1 MYNFLKK
8 IFKSN
13 KKPTQRE
20 RSFLNIYN
28 NTEVSK
34 IFDSV
39 SNFNENSEIRY
50 IGGCVRKILNQEE
63 VDDIDLAVN
72 LNPDEVKKCLQSNNI
87 KFFETGIKHGT
98 ITANIGQINFEIT
111 SLREDVDT
119 DGRHANVRYTTDWLK
134 DSSRRDFTINSIY
147 ADKNGN
153 LFDPNGG
160 AKDIEEGRV
169 TFIGN
174 VDNRIQED
182 YLRIL
187 RYVRFFI
194 NYSNHP
200 HNSSVKKSIKQNI
213 AGVAN
218 LSKERLMSELKK
230 IILSKNFL
238 QLSKDSFS
246 LEILTTIF
254 PQLVNLNNLENI
266 NEYSKN
272 IFYKK
277 TFIFLISYLI
287 IDETD
292 NANYFLFKYNLS
304 NEDKKRIKFLIE
316 HYELF
321 SKKDYFN
328 KKNLQ
333 RIFYFNNKSYV
344 IDLIDLKIFN
354 SKTVPKKLIQL
365 KKHFEQ
371 FEKPIFP
378 LKAQDLLEKYNLK
391 EGKEFGQKIR
401 LLEDLWLNNSFKL
414 SNKEID
420 NVLNN

>member
-1 MYNFLKK
+1 MYNFLIK
-8 IFKSN
+8 IFKNN

-20 RSFLNIYN
+20 RSFLNIYS

-50 IGGCVRKILNQEE
+50 VGGCVRKILNQEE

-98 ITANIGQINFEIT
+98 ITANIGQKNFEIT

-119 DGRHANVRYTTDWLK
+119 DGRHANVRYTTDWLE

-147 ADKNGN
+147 ADKDGN

-169 TFIGN
+169 IFIGN
-174 VDNRIQED
+174 ADNRIQED

-254 PQLVNLNNLENI
+254 PQLVNLNNLEKMND
-266 NEYSKN
+266 YSKN
-272 IFYKK
+272 IFKNK

-304 NEDKKRIKFLIE
+304 NEEKKRIKFLIE
-316 HYELF
+316 NYELF
-321 SKKDYFN
+321 SEKDYFN

-354 SKTVPKKLIQL
+354 SKTVPKKIIQL
-365 KKHFEQ
+365 KKYFEQ

>member
-1 MYNFLKK
+1 L
-8 IFKSN
+8 
-13 KKPTQRE
+13 
-20 RSFLNIYN
+20 
-28 NTEVSK
+28 
-34 IFDSV
+34 
-39 SNFNENSEIRY
+39 RY
-50 IGGCVRKILNQEE
+50 I
-63 VDDIDLAVN
+63 
-72 LNPDEVKKCLQSNNI
+72 
-87 KFFETGIKHGT
+87 
-98 ITANIGQINFEIT
+98 
-111 SLREDVDT
+111 
-119 DGRHANVRYTTDWLK
+119 
-134 DSSRRDFTINSIY
+134 
-147 ADKNGN
+147 
-153 LFDPNGG
+153 
-160 AKDIEEGRV
+160 
-169 TFIGN
+169 
-174 VDNRIQED
+174 
-182 YLRIL
+182 
-187 RYVRFFI
+187 RFFI
-194 NYSNHP
+194 NYSNHT

-238 QLSKDSFS
+238 QLPKDSFS

-254 PQLVNLNNLENI
+254 PQLVNLNNLEKI

-272 IFYKK
+272 IFSKK

-304 NEDKKRIKFLIE
+304 NEDKKRVNFLIE
-316 HYELF
+316 NYELF
-321 SKKDYFN
+321 TEKDYFN

-333 RIFYFNNKSYV
+333 RIFYFYNKSYV
-344 IDLIDLKIFN
+344 IDLLDLKIFN
-354 SKTVPKKLIQL
+354 SKTAPKKLIEL
-365 KKHFEQ
+365 KKYFEQ

-420 NVLNN
+420 SVLNN